1 MASST
6 DKFSTERKDKDFTLY
21 THDNGPNGWKIS
33 HAFEELGLD
42 YESHFLNFMAGE
54 HKGAGTPPQF
64 VGADNEEYTKINPNG
79 RIPAIVDHKRNDF
92 VVWESGAILLYLV
105 KHYDPEY
112 KLWSKDEDEQS
123 HILEWLFFQVSGFG
137 PYIGQAFWYP
147 FQKISIAE
155 SVGFLS
161 ITRRKSLLQS
171 IGM

>member
-64 VGADNEEYTKINPNG
+64 VGADMKNTRKS
-79 RIPAIVDHKRNDF
+79 IPMEGFRQLLITNAT
-92 VVWESGAILLYLV
+92 ILL
-105 KHYDPEY
+105 
-112 KLWSKDEDEQS
+112 
-123 HILEWLFFQVSGFG
+123 FG
-137 PYIGQAFWYP
+137 NLAP
-147 FQKISIAE
+147 F
-155 SVGFLS
+155 
-161 ITRRKSLLQS
+161 
-171 IGM
+171 